1 MVITILGQVRGGIA
15 LTSFDAVFYAITF
28 LVPGFIMDLT
38 LSIFAPR
45 RQEDLQIS
53 ILRFL
58 TLSCVNYAVWCWLI
72 YLIFFTTYREV
83 LSGFYTAV
91 FLGVFVFISP
101 LAIGVLLGF
110 FSQKE
115 WIKKILN
122 RLGLNTISSTTTSW
136 DYRFSKLFNES
147 VWLKVILK
155 DGTTVAGYSGNN
167 SFASSISSERDLYI
181 EEMYTIDTNKSWE
194 RLIPPR
200 GILLKA
206 EEIKYIEFWND
217 KQEEANV

>member
-1 MVITILGQVRGGIA
+1 MVITILGQARGGIA

-53 ILRFL
+53 LLRFL

-115 WIKKILN
+115 WIKKILT
-122 RLGLNTISSTTTSW
+122 RLGLNTISSIPTSW
-136 DYRFSKLFNES
+136 DYKFSKINES
-147 VWLKVILK
+147 VWLIVTLK
-155 DGTTVAGYSGNN
+155 DGSTVAGYFGTN
-167 SFASSISSERDLYI
+167 SFASSIALEHDLYI
-181 EEMYTIDTNKSWE
+181 EEIYKIDTNESWE
-194 RLIPPR
+194 RLIPPCS
-200 GILLKA
+200 ILLKG
-206 EEIKYIEFWND
+206 EEIKYIEFWSD

>member
-1 MVITILGQVRGGIA
+1 M
-15 LTSFDAVFYAITF
+15 
-28 LVPGFIMDLT
+28 
-38 LSIFAPR
+38 
-45 RQEDLQIS
+45 
-53 ILRFL
+53 
-58 TLSCVNYAVWCWLI
+58 
-72 YLIFFTTYREV
+72 
-83 LSGFYTAV
+83 
-91 FLGVFVFISP
+91 FISP

-122 RLGLNTISSTTTSW
+122 RLGLNTISSTPTSW
-136 DYRFSKLFNES
+136 DYKFSKLNES

-155 DGTTVAGYSGNN
+155 DGTTVAGYSGIN

-181 EEMYTIDTNKSWE
+181 EEMYTIDTNNSWE

-200 GILLKA
+200 SILLKA